1 MAIHSNLKSVVSN
14 AEPMSQ
20 FEVLRDVS
28 ESVKELLKSAF
39 RAAGFTTVTI
49 SNDRPKKDNIKSLP
63 LVSCYLYHVGFAPG
77 YKERTDHLVTT
88 YSKDGRLVEYYQD
101 APVYLHAQF
110 IVSVF
115 GNTSSEENLLLGL
128 VVKTF
133 LENPVLAGDQ
143 LKGDSFYPDDKINIY
158 PNLQADFNDSLAFW
172 RSLNEEVRPSLF
184 YYVKVRIE
192 SERRSEE
199 LRRVTGKDL
208 AVRRP

>member
-1 MAIHSNLKSVVSN
+1 
-14 AEPMSQ
+14 MSQ
-20 FEVLRDVS
+20 FEVIRDIG
-28 ESVKELLKSAF
+28 ESVKELLKGSF
-39 RAAGFTTVTI
+39 RAAGFTTVTV
-49 SNDRPKKDNIKSLP
+49 SNDRPKKDNVKSLP

-101 APVYLHAQF
+101 APAYLHAQF

-115 GNTSSEENLLLGL
+115 GNTPNEENLLLGL

-133 LENPVLAGDQ
+133 LERPILHGEM
-143 LKGDSFYPDDKINIY
+143 LKGDSFFPDDKINVF

-172 RSLNEEVRPSLF
+172 RSLNEEIRPSLF
-184 YYVKVRIE
+184 YYAKLRIE

-199 LRRVTGKDL
+199 LQRVTGRDL
-208 AVRRP
+208 AVHRPR